1 MLCTMTI
8 TLEQARALDA
18 VDRHGT
24 FAAAAAALRKGHTS
38 ILYLIRTL
46 EDATDLKLLDRS
58 GYRTKLTAA
67 GRRVVEECRQLLA
80 AEASANAVVA
90 ELRGGWE
97 PEIKVVVDGVVP
109 IDPLLRAV
117 GALAAERAPTR
128 IDVRADFLGG
138 VEETFERERADLMIA
153 VLPPRVKLDATPL
166 APIHASLVAH
176 TSHPLGAPATRF
188 RAAELAR
195 HVLLTVR
202 GSDPRL
208 ALPTAGL
215 DQRSTVH
222 LNDFA
227 SKKAAILARL
237 GFGWLPDHLTLRER
251 VRGVL
256 KIVRWTGASTHTFQP
271 RLYRRAGAPLG
282 RAASRL
288 IATLDTR
295 DRAVSRY
302 NARS

>member
-18 VDRHGT
+18 IDRHGT

-38 ILYLIRTL
+38 ILYLVRTL
-46 EDATDLKLLDRS
+46 EDATELRLLDRS

-67 GRRVVEECRQLLA
+67 GRRLVEECRALLA
-80 AEASANAVVA
+80 AEAAAGAVIA

-97 PEIKVVVDGVVP
+97 PEIKLVVDGVVP

-117 GALAAERAPTR
+117 GTLAAERAPTR

-153 VLPPRVKLDATPL
+153 VVPPHARLDATPL
-166 APIHASLVAH
+166 APIKASLVAH
-176 TSHPLGAPATRF
+176 ASHPLASPGRH
-188 RAAELAR
+188 RAAELAA
-195 HVLLTVR
+195 HVMLTVR

-227 SKKAAILARL
+227 SKKAAILAGL
-237 GFGWLPDHLTLRER
+237 GFGWLPDHLTVRER
-251 VRGVL
+251 ARGALRV
-256 KIVRWTGASTHTFQP
+256 IRWTGASTHTFHP
-271 RLYRRAGAPLG
+271 RLHRRTGAPLG

-295 DRAVSRY
+295 ERAVSRY
-302 NARS
+302 NARP

>member
-1 MLCTMTI
+1 MTI

-38 ILYLIRTL
+38 ILYLVRTL

-153 VLPPRVKLDATPL
+153 VVPPRVKLDATPL
-166 APIHASLVAH
+166 APIHASLVVH
-176 TSHPLGAPATRF
+176 TSHALGAPIRF
-188 RAAELAR
+188 RAKDLAR

-251 VRGVL
+251 VRGIL
-256 KIVRWTGASTHTFQP
+256 KIIRWTGASTHTFHP
-271 RLYRRAGAPLG
+271 RLYRRAGSPLG